1 MSAIPINSQNLLPY
15 PDPIHPIVVH
25 FIIAMV
31 LFSFFCDVI
40 GYFTRNARFFEVSFW
55 NLLVGAI
62 AIFVAILF
70 GQFEAGLANA
80 YQASQSTLT
89 AHTITGW
96 SLSAILVGIVAWRFV
111 IRQRNPLRVPPVYLG
126 VATVLSLLVCFQTYL
141 GTQLVWV
148 YGLHVEPVVEAAE
161 KGIVR

>member
-1 MSAIPINSQNLLPY
+1 MQTLPLNNQALPY

-40 GYFTRNARFFEVSFW
+40 GYFTRKPRFFEVSFW
-55 NLLVGAI
+55 NLLVAAV

-70 GQFEAGLANA
+70 GQFEAGLANS
-80 YQASQSTLT
+80 YPASQSTLT
-89 AHTITGW
+89 THTITGW

-111 IRQRNPLRVPPVYLG
+111 IRNRNPLRVPPVYLG
-126 VATVLSLLVCFQTYL
+126 AATALSFLVCFQTYL
-141 GTQLVWV
+141 GTRLIWV
-148 YGLHVEPVVEAAE
+148 YGLHVEPVVQAA
-161 KGIVR
+161 KQGLLQ

>member
-1 MSAIPINSQNLLPY
+1 MQALPLNNQALPY

-40 GYFTRNARFFEVSFW
+40 GYFMHKPRFFEVSFW
-55 NLLVGAI
+55 NLLVAAV

-70 GQFEAGLANA
+70 GQFEAGLANS
-80 YQASQSTLT
+80 YPASQATLT

-111 IRQRNPLRVPPVYLG
+111 IRNRNPLRVPPVYLG
-126 VATVLSLLVCFQTYL
+126 YPQHKICSA
-141 GTQLVWV
+141 
-148 YGLHVEPVVEAAE
+148 
-161 KGIVR
+161 